1 MASRVP
7 LRPLTNQVTLAVLAL
22 ALCSAAMIAGF
33 GLYAMMLADRDAL
46 ITQRAF
52 INAGIREQ
60 IDAIAEQQ
68 ESVTVWDDSVTN
80 TKTPDEAWIAENLSV
95 WMNSYYGH
103 DHVYILDEFNDPIHG
118 MVDGDLVSPAQFKD
132 VEPTLRRLVDDI
144 RLLMMQVAA
153 GERTDE
159 TKPLVQD
166 LAAIGGKPSIVS
178 LMPIVPSS
186 DRVTQEPGTEYLHV
200 TIQHIDDTV
209 IGEIAAKYHIAG
221 MRVLPL
227 TAETDAVA
235 SIPLVDTHGTILGY
249 VGWDRDRPGL
259 TFIKKIAP
267 ALIGATVLAAG
278 VLLFLLRRLRRASN
292 QLERSQDET
301 EFLAFHDT
309 LTGLPNR
316 ALFDD
321 RLQRAHVGASE
332 NGGRI
337 ALLYIDL
344 DRFKHVNDTLGHAA
358 GDELVRQTAYRLKS
372 AARPSDTVARLGG
385 DEFAIIMEGV
395 RDIRVAEDLSAE
407 LLTDL
412 AHPFELMG
420 DLVHIG
426 ASIGIAAGPDT
437 NGDHIELLRKADIAL
452 YEAKK
457 KGRGRYEVFAGD
469 MDDLILRR
477 RQIESDMRNALQRGD
492 HLRLT
497 YQPIYAADCATI
509 VGAEALI
516 RWDHPIHGALPPAQF
531 IAIAEERGMMSEL
544 GDWLL
549 RNACGFVASTKL
561 PWVAVNV
568 SPLQLRE
575 ADFFDRLMAM
585 VAEAGLAPSRL
596 QIEITENVLLDT
608 GGSTRKNLA
617 RLRTAGI
624 HVALDDFGTGYSSV
638 NYLRRYG
645 IDKLKVDRSFV
656 HMLGKEDTAAPIIR
670 AIVDLAKALKV
681 KITIEGVE
689 TIKQR
694 DIVLSMGIDELQ
706 GYLFSP
712 PLRENEL
719 IELLE
724 ATEAGIAR
732 KLVPASRA

>member
-1 MASRVP
+1 MASGVSSR
-7 LRPLTNQVTLAVLAL
+7 LLTNQVTLAVLAL
-22 ALCSAAMIAGF
+22 AFFSVAMIASF
-33 GLYAMMLADRDAL
+33 GLYAMLRADQDAL
-46 ITQRAF
+46 LTQRAF
-52 INAGIREQ
+52 VAAGIKQQFE
-60 IDAIAEQQ
+60 AIAQQQ
-68 ESVTVWDDSVTN
+68 ESVTVWDDSVTE
-80 TKTPDEAWIAENLSV
+80 TKAHDDTWMAENLSV

-103 DHVYILDEFNDPIHG
+103 DLVYVLDEFNEPIHV
-118 MVDGDLVSPAQFKD
+118 MADGNVVPAAGFAG
-132 VEPTLRRLVDDI
+132 VEPAIKRLVDDL

-159 TKPLVQD
+159 PKLLVQD
-166 LAAIGGKPSIVS
+166 LVSIAGQPAIAS
-178 LMPIVPSS
+178 LMPIVPDS
-186 DRVTQEPGTEYLHV
+186 DRVTQEPGSEYLHV
-200 TIQHIDDTV
+200 SVQRVDQGLIH
-209 IGEIAAKYHIAG
+209 GIAEQYRIAG
-221 MRVLPL
+221 MRVLSL
-227 TAETDAVA
+227 TAETDVA
-235 SIPLVDTHGTILGY
+235 ASVPLIDSHGAILGY
-249 VGWDRDRPGL
+249 IGWDRDRPGL

-267 ALIGATVLAAG
+267 ALIGVTVLAAG
-278 VLLFLLRRLRRASN
+278 VLLFLLRRLRRASA
-292 QLERSQDET
+292 QLERSQNET

-321 RLQRAHVGASE
+321 RLQRAHIGARE
-332 NGGRI
+332 KGGRI

-358 GDELVRQTAYRLKS
+358 GDELVRQTAHRLKS
-372 AARPSDTVARLGG
+372 AARASDTVARLGG
-385 DEFAIIMEGV
+385 DEFAIIMEGI
-395 RDIRVAEDLSAE
+395 RDMRAAEDLSAE

-426 ASIGIAAGPDT
+426 ASIGIAVGPDT
-437 NGDHIELLRKADIAL
+437 DTDHIELLRKADIAL

-457 KGRGRYEVFAGD
+457 KGRGRHEVFAGD
-469 MDDLILRR
+469 MDDLIIRR
-477 RQIESDMRNALQRGD
+477 RVIESDLRLALQGD
-492 HLRLT
+492 DNLRLT
-497 YQPIYAADCATI
+497 YQPIYASDCATI

-516 RWDHPIHGALPPAQF
+516 RWDHPVHGALPPAQF
-531 IAIAEERGMMSEL
+531 IAIAEERGMMKEL

-549 RNACGFVASTKL
+549 NAACRFVASTKL

-575 ADFFDRLMAM
+575 EDFFERLIAM
-585 VAEAGLAPSRL
+585 VGEAGLAPSRL
-596 QIEITENVLLDT
+596 QVEITENVLLDT
-608 GGSTRKNLA
+608 GGATRKNLA

-689 TIKQR
+689 SIKQR
-694 DIVLSMGIDELQ
+694 DIVLSMGVDELQ

-719 IELLE
+719 LELLE